1 MKTEFMM
8 NTIPVS
14 TGEEDNYSIEVVEHK
29 PFPGDFQ
36 TASMTTVKLA
46 DIISSFFKPVFS
58 DYAGCRVRVYS
69 GNPGND
75 VMLNGVYIK
84 PTMVNPAAVKMNL
97 PIGAVYV
104 DLFFRDNA
112 PSDVGVK
119 SISLIGGS
127 KPKAKPEVKKSGNK
141 KNPAENL
148 AARFM
153 SQNKMSSLAYNG
165 INYEVN
171 EKTYQ
176 MLEQFRFNY
185 NGIRPVRWADLK
197 SEIITGM
204 HPNSPKNEAL
214 VCISCLDVNAI
225 VSAIFGTEGEG
236 KKNKYAYTVTPAA
249 SIGLNDEYLVHIV
262 QMDTDVVE
270 RTSAELGLH
279 NVNNIGFH
287 SC

>member
-1 MKTEFMM
+1 MKTELM
-8 NTIPVS
+8 NTIPV
-14 TGEEDNYSIEVVEHK
+14 TNGEEDNYSIEVVDHK
-29 PFPGDFQ
+29 AFPGDFQ

-46 DIISSFFKPVFS
+46 EIISSFFKPVFS
-58 DYAGCRVRVYS
+58 DYAGCRVRIYP

-75 VMLNGVYIK
+75 VMVNGVYIK

-112 PSDVGVK
+112 PSDIGVK
-119 SISLIGGS
+119 SITPIGGN
-127 KPKAKPEVKKSGNK
+127 KPKVKTDNNKKPGNK

-148 AARFM
+148 QARWAC
-153 SQNKMSSLAYNG
+153 QNKLSSLAHSG
-165 INYEVN
+165 ISYEVN

-176 MLEQFRFNY
+176 MLEEFRFNY
-185 NGIRPVRWADLK
+185 NGIRPVRWSDLK

-225 VSAIFGTEGEG
+225 VSAIFGTESDG
-236 KKNKYAYTVTPAA
+236 KKNKYAYTVTPAS

-262 QMDTDVVE
+262 QMDTDVVD
-270 RTSAELGLH
+270 RTSAELGLC

>member
-1 MKTEFMM
+1 MKTELM
-8 NTIPVS
+8 NTVPV
-14 TGEEDNYSIEVVEHK
+14 TNGEDHYSIDVVDTK
-29 PFPGDFQ
+29 PYPGDFQ

-46 DIISSFFKPVFS
+46 EIISSFFKPVFS
-58 DYAGCRVRVYS
+58 DYAGCRVRVFT

-75 VMLNGVYIK
+75 KVMNGIAINPFV
-84 PTMVNPAAVKMNL
+84 VNPAAVKMGL

-104 DLFFRDNA
+104 DLFFRDNN

-127 KPKAKPEVKKSGNK
+127 KNKPKTETKKNGNN

-153 SQNKMSSLAYNG
+153 AQNRLSSIAHNG
-165 INYEVN
+165 ISYEVN

-176 MLEQFRFNY
+176 MLEEFRFNY

-225 VSAIFGTEGEG
+225 VSAIFGTKGDDN
-236 KKNKYAYTVTPAA
+236 KTTKYAYTVTPATP
-249 SIGLNDEYLVHIV
+249 IGLNDEFLVHIV
-262 QMDTDVVE
+262 QMDIDVVE
-270 RTSAELGLH
+270 RTSAELGLC